1 MRRVNVE
8 WEVRDGWIG
17 DSVPLNMCVHVKV
30 HRIDK
35 KEMAEN
41 VCSILTVYGNFWTR
55 THSLTRC
62 FGFGRVG
69 FCRDW
74 EKFWSWFLVIG
85 KGLKGMRDE
94 MSNRTKNSSSRQN
107 ENAWTN
113 EASAQKISYNISTS
127 TRNTEERKAEHDG
140 MGRRAVKEWGFA
152 KRVEKGKGVAKKG
165 MKCGS
170 GMSEIN
176 ENLLCICMRM
186 LLDCPKIT
194 HKKREAIIFA
204 FRPRVA

>member
-1 MRRVNVE
+1 MAESEIASPSTCVCMWKCIVLIKKR
-8 WEVRDGWIG
+8 WQK
-17 DSVPLNMCVHVKV
+17 MCVQ
-30 HRIDK
+30 
-35 KEMAEN
+35 
-41 VCSILTVYGNFWTR
+41 FWQYMEIFGLAL
-55 THSLTRC
+55 THSLAVSDSDGSVFVETGKN
-62 FGFGRVG
+62 F
-69 FCRDW
+69 DHD
-74 EKFWSWFLVIG
+74 FWWYG
-85 KGLKGMRDE
+85 KGWKGMRDE